1 MGPTGPFL
9 VDKVVKRLY
18 NISIDNAER
27 FKMSAVMKTEKV
39 AKPKKT
45 REFSQA
51 EKNKIVEKLVTARV
65 GLLLRHPFF
74 GNLATRMK
82 LIDASDWCST
92 LATDGRNFYYNLEFV
107 DKLKPKEAEFGFAH
121 EVLHNVFD
129 HLGRRD
135 ERDPQL
141 SNIAADFAV
150 NQILK
155 DERIG
160 EVPSWIKIFQDNK
173 YRGMSYE
180 EIYDDLYENAEKIDL
195 ASLGELLDEHLDG
208 EGDGE
213 GEGNGDGDKDG
224 KGRPRLTAEEKK
236 KIRDEIKEAMVAAA
250 QSAGAGNIPAGVARL
265 IKDFTEP
272 KMDWRQLL
280 RMNIQSIIK
289 SNFSFNRP
297 NRKSMHSG
305 AVLPGMM
312 NEETIDVCVGI
323 DMSGSISDEQAKD
336 MISEV
341 KGIMDEYVDFKLQLW
356 CFDTEVYNYASFTGD
371 TADEILNYEV
381 KGGGGTAFEANWE
394 FMKNEGIEPKRFI
407 MFTDGYPC
415 GTWGDQD
422 YCETLFVIH
431 GNESIVAPFGQT
443 AYYK

>member
-1 MGPTGPFL
+1 MSDVMKAEKIKKTKPTKEYSAAEKAKI
-9 VDKVVKRLY
+9 VDKL
-18 NISIDNAER
+18 I
-27 FKMSAVMKTEKV
+27 
-39 AKPKKT
+39 
-45 REFSQA
+45 
-51 EKNKIVEKLVTARV
+51 TARV

-82 LIDASDWCST
+82 LIDASNWCQT

-129 HLGRRD
+129 HIGRR
-135 ERDPQL
+135 EGRDPQL
-141 SNIAADFAV
+141 SNIAADYAV

-155 DERIG
+155 DEKIG
-160 EVPSWIKIFQDNK
+160 EVPSFIKIFQDNK
-173 YRGMSYE
+173 YRGWSYE
-180 EIYDDLYENAEKIDL
+180 QIYDDLYEKAEKIDI
-195 ASLGELLDEHLDG
+195 SQLGELLDEHLDG

-213 GEGNGDGDKDG
+213 GEGEDGDQDG
-224 KGRPRLTAEEKK
+224 SGKRPTLTAEEKK

-250 QSAGAGNIPAGVARL
+250 QAAGAGKIPAGVARL

-289 SNFSFNRP
+289 SNFSFARP

-312 NEETIDVCVGI
+312 NEETIDVSVAI
-323 DMSGSISDEQAKD
+323 DMSGSISDDMAKD
-336 MISEV
+336 FISEV
-341 KGIMDEYVDFKLQLW
+341 KGIMDEYVDFKLDLW
-356 CFDTEVYNYASFTGD
+356 CFDTQVYNYAKFTGD
-371 TADEILNYEV
+371 TADEIMDYKV
-381 KGGGGTAFEANWE
+381 KGGGGTAFEANWD
-394 FMKNEGIEPKRFI
+394 FMKEEGIEPKRFI

-415 GTWGDQD
+415 GSWGDEN
-422 YCETLFVIH
+422 YCETLFVVH
-431 GNESIVAPFGQT
+431 GNDSIVAPFGQT